1 MFLLTA
7 VNYTRND
14 VNDRKEFFRGPVT
27 FRRRQTNL
35 LLSISHRRR
44 KL

>member
-35 LLSISHRRR
+35 LLSVSY
-44 KL
+44 